1 MKPNAWVPTL
11 AVLAVAAVALLTAH
25 LVTQGT
31 SPRGGSVPSHE
42 IVNQQVVTAP
52 TLADNGA
59 AAGAA
64 AAARS
69 ATVMGGPPANGHAS
83 R

>member
-1 MKPNAWVPTL
+1 MKHKAWVPTL
-11 AVLAVAAVALLTAH
+11 AVLAVALVALLTAYA
-25 LVTQGT
+25 VT
-31 SPRGGSVPSHE
+31 RGAPQPHGSVPSHE

-52 TLADNGA
+52 PLADSGA
-59 AAGAA
+59 AAGPA

-69 ATVMGGPPANGHAS
+69 STVMGGPPANAQGS